1 MDEIVL
7 TLHSEKDTQAL
18 AVSLAKQAR
27 VGDIIYLKGTLGMGK
42 STFARA
48 FIRHLA
54 DNPHIEVPSPT
65 FTLVQSYTDLSLP
78 VWHFDLYR
86 LNSPEEI
93 EELGLDEAL
102 STAVSLIEWPE
113 RLGRMTFS
121 NTLVLALKAGKTP
134 DEREVRLSG
143 DASWNDRLN
152 GVSL

>member
-1 MDEIVL
+1 MDEITL

-18 AVSLAKQAR
+18 AASLANQAR

-54 DNPHIEVPSPT
+54 DNPHLEVPSPT
-65 FTLVQSYTDLSLP
+65 FTLVQSYTDISLP

-113 RLGRMTFS
+113 RLGIMTFS
-121 NTLVLALKAGKTP
+121 NTLVLALKAGKTA

-143 DASWNDRLN
+143 DASWGDRLRE
-152 GVSL
+152 VAL

>member
-1 MDEIVL
+1 MDEITL

-18 AVSLAKQAR
+18 AASLAKQAR

-54 DNPHIEVPSPT
+54 DNPHLEVPSPT

-102 STAVSLIEWPE
+102 EHYHDPKNPYGVNPYEALQDRFNSYAHLERTVEWLGQDTGHNHSTDQNKEEA
-113 RLGRMTFS
+113 
-121 NTLVLALKAGKTP
+121 A
-134 DEREVRLSG
+134 
-143 DASWNDRLN
+143 
-152 GVSL
+152 